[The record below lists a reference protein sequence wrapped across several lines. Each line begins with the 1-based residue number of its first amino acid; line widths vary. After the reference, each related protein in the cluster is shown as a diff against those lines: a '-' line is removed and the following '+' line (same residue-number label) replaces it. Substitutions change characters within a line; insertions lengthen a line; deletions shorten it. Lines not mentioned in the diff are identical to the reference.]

1 MTNRT
6 FARAFKLR
14 SSFKEIGKKLYDL
27 RIKNGFSISDVAQK
41 SGLDSDVIAR
51 IEKGKH
57 DIYFPFDIPLSNITR
72 IARVYGMRLNQ
83 IITK

>member
-51 IEKGKH
+51 
-57 DIYFPFDIPLSNITR
+57 
-72 IARVYGMRLNQ
+72 
-83 IITK
+83 